1 MAALGRH
8 LSLTKIWK
16 KTRWFVLVQLQI
28 SWFHSLQSILFL
40 AHKTTGTYWDPDS
53 RPDVAATRCG
63 QNGCIFIT
71 RFHWMLTPSSCG
83 ASPLKLGTPRLY
95 WTGKTQSRAAWAF
108 LASAHEIRGPGMQLL
123 FTSTCANILGKAV
136 LKSSQQLY
144 YSARKKK
151 VKSTKSKVKV
161 PLSKSWAN
169 KNVIDTKE
177 GRAIITGSPYF
188 PRSLRLWHRVKANR
202 GIETNSRNS
211 SDVKKLSLSIL
222 TDAVLIVI
230 I

>member
-1 MAALGRH
+1 MICFSPTANILVPFPPECIIFGAQNHGNLLGP
-8 LSLTKIWK
+8 W
-16 KTRWFVLVQLQI
+16 
-28 SWFHSLQSILFL
+28 QS
-40 AHKTTGTYWDPDS
+40 A
-53 RPDVAATRCG
+53 RCG
-63 QNGCIFIT
+63 CYEVRTKQNGCIFIT

-83 ASPLKLGTPRLY
+83 ASPLELGTPRLY

-108 LASAHEIRGPGMQLL
+108 LASVHEIRGPGMQLL
-123 FTSTCANILGKAV
+123 FTSTSANILGKAV

-202 GIETNSRNS
+202 GLETNSRNS